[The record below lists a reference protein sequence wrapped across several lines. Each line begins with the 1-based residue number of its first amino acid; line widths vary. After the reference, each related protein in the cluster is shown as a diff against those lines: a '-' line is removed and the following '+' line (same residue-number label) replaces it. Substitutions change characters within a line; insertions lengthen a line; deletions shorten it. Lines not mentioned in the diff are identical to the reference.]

1 MAEKK
6 LAEVQEK
13 LGGIKLKIA
22 QAENLT
28 LTQADEITDLKAALD
43 AIEERGYN
51 QGFTDAKNLVEPVV
65 HQARTHRFG
74 ERWLA
79 AFQAMWV
86 AKDSLLRNPKQ
97 IPYPTPVPHVQSQAN
112 AAADEETLSM
122 RELVHAIDTH
132 VEMVDLEVT
141 SNLHAEEGQGQTLAI
156 NQPTGSATAH
166 RVDEVT
172 QAPPAEPST

>member
-6 LAEVQEK
+6 LAGVQEK

-79 AFQAMWV
+79 AFQAM
-86 AKDSLLRNPKQ
+86 
-97 IPYPTPVPHVQSQAN
+97 
-112 AAADEETLSM
+112 
-122 RELVHAIDTH
+122 
-132 VEMVDLEVT
+132 
-141 SNLHAEEGQGQTLAI
+141 
-156 NQPTGSATAH
+156 
-166 RVDEVT
+166 
-172 QAPPAEPST
+172 

>member
-28 LTQADEITDLKAALD
+28 LTQADEITDLKAVLD

-51 QGFTDAKNLVEPVV
+51 QGFTDAENLVEPVV

-79 AFQAMWV
+79 ALQAM
-86 AKDSLLRNPKQ
+86 
-97 IPYPTPVPHVQSQAN
+97 
-112 AAADEETLSM
+112 
-122 RELVHAIDTH
+122 
-132 VEMVDLEVT
+132 
-141 SNLHAEEGQGQTLAI
+141 
-156 NQPTGSATAH
+156 
-166 RVDEVT
+166 
-172 QAPPAEPST
+172 

>member
-51 QGFTDAKNLVEPVV
+51 QGFTDAENLVGPVV

-74 ERWLA
+74 ER
-79 AFQAMWV
+79 
-86 AKDSLLRNPKQ
+86 
-97 IPYPTPVPHVQSQAN
+97 
-112 AAADEETLSM
+112 
-122 RELVHAIDTH
+122 
-132 VEMVDLEVT
+132 
-141 SNLHAEEGQGQTLAI
+141 
-156 NQPTGSATAH
+156 
-166 RVDEVT
+166 
-172 QAPPAEPST
+172 